1 VSAGAV
7 ATTLPAAALAI
18 ERSSNVYWLR
28 RDRREL
34 WFETRGFELVDP
46 GWSRLAT
53 DAAWIA
59 SAGDAIAVLE
69 PDGVTAFTA
78 VGARP
83 LFAAPGLGAA
93 LADALAAVV
102 DPVRRVVYV
111 ATPGAIVEVGT
122 AGVTRVAARTAR
134 ALALSTDR
142 RRLYAATDVA
152 LDCVTLDDHAVT
164 EVAALPASTHVAA
177 LASSP
182 MGVAATATLP
192 TGPALLGI
200 SPRFGS
206 CTVLAALPADLA
218 GAPVVA
224 DHTGMLTLAATD
236 RLYRCGFDGS
246 ELGTC
251 FTPQHEHS

>member
-1 VSAGAV
+1 MSA
-7 ATTLPAAALAI
+7 TSLPTAALAI

-46 GWSRLAT
+46 GWSQLAT

-69 PDGVTAFTA
+69 HDGVTAFTA

-102 DPVRRVVYV
+102 DPVRGVVFV
-111 ATPGAIVEVGT
+111 ATPGAVIAIGGGG
-122 AGVTRVAARTAR
+122 ATRLAARTAR

-142 RRLYAATDVA
+142 RRLYAATDA
-152 LDCVTLDDHAVT
+152 AIDCITLDDASVV
-164 EVAALPASTHVAA
+164 EVAALPPSTHIAA

-206 CTVLAALPADLA
+206 CTILGALPAELA

-224 DHTGMLTLAATD
+224 DHTGLLTLAASD

-246 ELGTC
+246 ELGIC
-251 FTPQHEHS
+251 FTPPSD